1 MKVRMRFT
9 KMGKVRFTSHR
20 DIARVWER
28 VLRRAD
34 VPVAYSEGFSPRP
47 KLSFG
52 LALPTGG
59 ESLAEYL
66 DIDVDEGR
74 AVPSLDELPGRLTEI
89 LPEGM
94 ESTGLTLVEPGADSL
109 QHAVVACT
117 WRIEVD
123 GVTPADLAVAAEKA
137 LAAESLVVTRERK
150 GKPVTDDVRPALV
163 SLSVLASPSSDGTE
177 VRPERPAGCVLEAEL
192 ATQTRSLRPSELVR
206 LLDAEG
212 LAGDVRVC
220 RLHQWI
226 EAGGVR
232 AEPVALPDAPA
243 PHAHGRAS

>member
-1 MKVRMRFT
+1 MKVRVRFT
-9 KMGKVRFTSHR
+9 KLGKVRFTSHR

-66 DIDVDEGR
+66 DVDVDEGR
-74 AVPSLDELPGRLTEI
+74 PAPDLDRLPEQLSPL

-94 ESTGLTLVEPGADSL
+94 EVPALTVLERGADSL

-117 WRIEVD
+117 WRIEVP
-123 GVTPADLAVAAEKA
+123 GVAPADLA
-137 LAAESLVVTRERK
+137 LAAER
-150 GKPVTDDVRPALV
+150 AL
-163 SLSVLASPSSDGTE
+163 A
-177 VRPERPAGCVLEAEL
+177 
-192 ATQTRSLRPSELVR
+192 
-206 LLDAEG
+206 
-212 LAGDVRVC
+212 
-220 RLHQWI
+220 
-226 EAGGVR
+226 
-232 AEPVALPDAPA
+232 
-243 PHAHGRAS
+243 

>member
-1 MKVRMRFT
+1 MKLRIRFT
-9 KMGKVRFTSHR
+9 KQGKVRFTSHR
-20 DIARVWER
+20 DVARVWER
-28 VLRRAD
+28 VLRRAE

-66 DIDVDEGR
+66 DVDVDEGR
-74 AVPSLDELPGRLTEI
+74 PAPDLDVLPERLTAL

-94 ESTGLTLVEPGADSL
+94 DASALTTLEPRADSL

-117 WRIEVD
+117 WSLEVA
-123 GVTPADLAVAAEKA
+123 GVPPAELAVAAERA
-137 LAAESLVVTRERK
+137 LAADSLVLTRERK

-163 SLSVLASPSSDGTE
+163 SLVVLPGTDSS
-177 VRPERPAGCVLEAEL
+177 AGSVLEAEL

-206 LLDAEG
+206 LLDPEAR
-212 LAGDVRVC
+212 AGEVRVC

-232 AEPVALPDAPA
+232 TEPVTLPDAPA
-243 PHAHGRAS
+243 PRASRRAS